1 MQSGYRSKLGKDK
14 KEGGARGEMNSQK
27 KFAAK
32 GQGSKSWQIAISLF
46 VICFVQLC
54 ALEYF
59 GKQKSFLMCDELF
72 TYTSSNN
79 AEIQAFDM
87 PLNEWL
93 DRDWY
98 LSQGAAM
105 EGHTFE
111 YAIPYRNQ
119 AADVHPP
126 LYYILM
132 HTLCSFVPG
141 QIVFALGTR
150 LNIFFM
156 LGCTLLLYLLATE
169 VFGRREIGLVTAAL
183 FGITYGACNMVLFV
197 RMYTMMTFIALAHV
211 YVYLRFLEEKRL
223 TWKHWLLFGSTL
235 ILGVLTHYYFIL
247 LAFFLAA
254 WYFVKFW
261 MQKRFKEECFF
272 HVSIEVCALISLVIF
287 PPMWNH
293 IFNDYRG
300 EEAREALVG
309 MGGFGGRL
317 KAMLRF
323 LDAQLFG
330 GWLWLLL
337 MAGVI
342 LLVIYG
348 IKYKNFPLRE
358 LKKLFPILFMTG
370 GYFVLVTKIAPYAT
384 DRYLM
389 PIYPF
394 VYLIAV
400 GGLCWLLG
408 KLIPQKPAVAVCA
421 IAFLGLSVGSLSKGA
436 PGYAF
441 TDFKQHL
448 EQAREYSDRYCVYI
462 DREYNWWEY
471 YGVIQLLKE
480 YKGFYCISYAAITDD
495 IQTGMEALEDEND
508 VIVFVGDSELNEEI
522 TAYIQDTVGAQRMT
536 LLDEYNRWKIYL
548 AERDGGV

>member
-1 MQSGYRSKLGKDK
+1 MG
-14 KEGGARGEMNSQK
+14 SQK
-27 KFAAK
+27 KFTVK
-32 GQGSKSWQIAISLF
+32 RQGSKSWRIAVVLF
-46 VICFVQLC
+46 AICFIQLC
-54 ALEYF
+54 VLSYF

-141 QIVFALGTR
+141 QIVFALGTG

-169 VFGRREIGLVTAAL
+169 VFGSRKIGLVTAAL

-197 RMYTMMTFIALAHV
+197 RMYTMMAFIALAHV

-261 MQKRFKEECFF
+261 MQKQFKEECFF

-394 VYLIAV
+394 VYLIVV

-408 KLIPQKPAVAVCA
+408 KLIPQKPAAAVCA

-548 AERDGGV
+548 AERDEGV